1 MTISSPR
8 KRNSKLVADLQSERD
23 PDNSDRIRTN
33 MLIAARIAMA
43 LQEKGWNKIK
53 LAAELKK
60 SPSLVTRWL
69 SGTHNF
75 TVDTLRE
82 IQQALGI
89 YLLNLEMQQTKA
101 RPCAIVAQDT
111 PMNICERVET
121 YTAIP
126 PAGHK
131 RQPSPLHVQSGV
143 QIFSVHSFVPN

>member
-1 MTISSPR
+1 MSSPR
-8 KRNSKLVADLQSERD
+8 KRNSKLLADLRSERD
-23 PDNSDRIRTN
+23 PDNSDRVRTN
-33 MLIAARIAMA
+33 MIIAARIAIA

-101 RPCAIVAQDT
+101 RPCVIIAQDT
-111 PMNICERVET
+111 PMNISERVET

-126 PAGHK
+126 SRNERETPLIYV
-131 RQPSPLHVQSGV
+131 QPGV
-143 QIFSVHSFVPN
+143 QVFSVPSFVPN